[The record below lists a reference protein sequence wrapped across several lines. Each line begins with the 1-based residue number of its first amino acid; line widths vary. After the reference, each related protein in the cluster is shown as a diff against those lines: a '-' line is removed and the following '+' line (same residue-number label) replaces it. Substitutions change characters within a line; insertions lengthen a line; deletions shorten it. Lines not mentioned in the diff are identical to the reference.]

1 MPALPILCFGCLR
14 AGYRA
19 DSAGCEVSLT
29 FTFVY
34 LFRYF
39 FVVLVSLYSCCCCCW
54 MAWFMWLRS
63 GWSSLHGDLAWFKC

>member
-19 DSAGCEVSLT
+19 DSAGCEVSLD

-39 FVVLVSLYSCCCCCW
+39 FCGPGFSVLLLLLLLDSLVYVVALWLVVF
-54 MAWFMWLRS
+54 AWCFNVV
-63 GWSSLHGDLAWFKC
+63 

>member
-39 FVVLVSLYSCCCCCW
+39 FLWSWFLCTLAVVAVGWLGLCGCALVGRLC
-54 MAWFMWLRS
+54 MVI
-63 GWSSLHGDLAWFKC
+63 